1 MEIVE
6 WVYFMIAR
14 KHKTAALADLS
25 AHNIARCWWEWVEIK
40 RWWLHLWQTEETVL
54 HEHKPLMDEPWMQ
67 LRWRYYYY
75 SNFACHCIFLAR
87 WVDPSLQRSISS
99 CQNCN
104 LLFCIDRLPWSK
116 HNFMYFIQFHRVL
129 CWMGILSTTNLPSS
143 QRSSAVPTPQSVYK
157 KKNIDKFIKNNHNKI
172 SYPIKI
178 HFHISFNV
186 NLSYATF
193 NYRYTNEQCFEINK
207 QPFFLSFNYMGTLRN
222 AIDDQSVLL
231 SYAWT
236 GTSLFC
242 FQHTDQKWFLSN
254 KWIEYYSDISVS
266 YLEFSFFV
274 RTFSNQTLVRLYIYL
289 NNKKLYRD
297 IGFQA

>member
-1 MEIVE
+1 MCHPTSAVCTEHNTEHFVVFTASLTFCRRRLEWYIRTDRPFHPNVPCALSCECNTHVRRCIVSVCCLLLYVLCLVHTSLNAAHPCMTGHTPCPRNIFNSLMEIVE

-14 KHKTAALADLS
+14 KHKTAALADFS

-54 HEHKPLMDEPWMQ
+54 HEHKPLMDEPWVQ

-157 KKNIDKFIKNNHNKI
+157 KKHWQ
-172 SYPIKI
+172 I
-178 HFHISFNV
+178 H
-186 NLSYATF
+186 
-193 NYRYTNEQCFEINK
+193 
-207 QPFFLSFNYMGTLRN
+207 
-222 AIDDQSVLL
+222 
-231 SYAWT
+231 
-236 GTSLFC
+236 
-242 FQHTDQKWFLSN
+242 
-254 KWIEYYSDISVS
+254 
-266 YLEFSFFV
+266 
-274 RTFSNQTLVRLYIYL
+274 
-289 NNKKLYRD
+289 
-297 IGFQA
+297 